1 MLKRNGGKVITMT
14 AYRIEVDQEACV
26 GDQLCCEIAPGT
38 FRIGTDGKTHV
49 VDPEGDPPQYIL
61 SAAKSCRLDAITLYD
76 TQTEKKVWPR
86 L

>member
-1 MLKRNGGKVITMT
+1 MITMT
-14 AYRIEVDQEACV
+14 AYRIEIDQEACV

-38 FRIGTDGKTHV
+38 FRIGADGKTGV
-49 VDPEGDPPQYIL
+49 VNQEGDPSQDIL

>member
-1 MLKRNGGKVITMT
+1 MITMT
-14 AYRIEVDQEACV
+14 AYRIEIDQEACV

-38 FRIGTDGKTHV
+38 FRIGADGKTGV
-49 VDPEGDPPQYIL
+49 VNPEGDPPQDIL